1 MKDAV
6 GRSLRLRFQNI
17 RKEKK
22 MEFDFAMLI
31 VKYLR
36 ARKLICDAL
45 AVQVGKILEGAGAL
59 FEN

>member
-1 MKDAV
+1 
-6 GRSLRLRFQNI
+6 
-17 RKEKK
+17 